1 MSGPDVWGPHGWK
14 FIHFITLGYPNN
26 PSSKDKKNYKNF
38 FKNMKNMIPC
48 SICAN
53 HYEEHL
59 KIYPLDDSVLS
70 NKKNFINWGIQMHNS
85 VNKMHSKKIYGYKDG
100 LKEIIKNSDPIYVKE
115 EQSLSCKPCKNNTTN
130 NIIIYSILLSVIG
143 YFIYNNYIK
152 KK

>member
-26 PSSKDKKNYKNF
+26 PTSKDKKNYKNF

-53 HYEEHL
+53 HYGEHL
-59 KIYPLDDSVLS
+59 KIYPLDNSVLS
-70 NKKNFINWGIQMHNS
+70 NKQNFINWGIQMHNA
-85 VNKMHSKKIYGYKDG
+85 VNKMHGKKIYGYKDG

-115 EQSLSCKPCKNNTTN
+115 EQSLSCKPCKNNTT
-130 NIIIYSILLSVIG
+130 G
-143 YFIYNNYIK
+143 F
-152 KK
+152 